1 MATPHTYDVIVIGLG
16 ISGTTALAQLARGG
30 LSVLGLEAT
39 DRVGGRVKT
48 VEFGDGVVELGAEWI
63 HGTVNNRIYDIVLSV
78 DQPVAPQ
85 DLTFR
90 VYRSDGT
97 RGDDAL
103 VNELVD
109 YCVGGLWNPNADE
122 AEGLGDYVVRECN
135 KYIQAN
141 HPALL
146 KDTEF
151 ITEFYEFAN
160 LLMNNYESSNDWNDV
175 TTSSTYED
183 LDGEQHM
190 SWQRCGFKTLFD
202 IVLNKHNNGPGIP
215 GADMQ
220 FNKPVSQIRWSKN
233 PTEPVQVTT
242 ADGHQYRAKT
252 VLVTVSVGVLKER
265 HMKLFE
271 PPLPEHK
278 VEAIET
284 LTIGVMDK
292 IILSFAAPWWSEGE
306 SFIGFIWRTEDKVL
320 VPAEDYWTTRI
331 FGASPPR
338 GAGNALTLWTSG
350 EVAKLVETL
359 PEDVVRRKAVDLLRR
374 FIGDKVTEP
383 TGMIRSTWYSNPYTR
398 GSYTFDNR
406 MRHQHPRARTYL
418 AEPVVDTANSNPNTR
433 GSYTYDNRMRH
444 QHQRART
451 RLAEPVVDS
460 ANRPKLLFAGEATN
474 ETHFSTVHG
483 AYETGV
489 REASRLLGVKSKI

>member
-1 MATPHTYDVIVIGLG
+1 MATLHTYDVIVIGLG

-103 VNELVD
+103 VNSLVD
-109 YCVGGLWNPNADE
+109 YCVGGLWNPNAE
-122 AEGLGDYVVRECN
+122 AAEGLGDYVPCDDALVNSLMDYCAGGLWSPNAEQAGLGDYVVRECN

-141 HPALL
+141 HPGLL
-146 KDTEF
+146 KDTDF

-190 SWQRCGFKTLFD
+190 SWQRQGFKTLFD

-220 FNKPVSQIRWSKN
+220 FNKPVTQIKWSKN
-233 PTEPVQVTT
+233 PAEPVLVSC

-265 HMKLFE
+265 HMKLFD

-284 LTIGVMDK
+284 LSIGVMDK

-306 SFIGFIWRTEDKVL
+306 SFIGFIWRTEDKVR

-359 PEDVVRRKAVDLLRR
+359 PEDVVKRKAVDLLRR

-418 AEPVVDTANSNPNTR
+418 AEPV
-433 GSYTYDNRMRH
+433 
-444 QHQRART
+444 
-451 RLAEPVVDS
+451 LDS